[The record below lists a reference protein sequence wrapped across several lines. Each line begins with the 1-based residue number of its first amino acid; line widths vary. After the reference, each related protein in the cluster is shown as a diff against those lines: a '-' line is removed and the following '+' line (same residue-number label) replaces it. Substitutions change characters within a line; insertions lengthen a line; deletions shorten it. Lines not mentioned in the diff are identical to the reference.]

1 VTKVEDLK
9 ESVLRKPFE
18 MYRTIIVK
26 KAQDDLGWF
35 RQNDRRSYVKCFDL
49 VREVMENPRTG
60 TGKPERLKYFEKE
73 VYSRRVNHKD
83 RMIYTVYESQKEIDI
98 TSFRGHYE

>member
-1 VTKVEDLK
+1 M
-9 ESVLRKPFE
+9 KPLE

-35 RQNDRRSYVKCFDL
+35 RQNDRTSYVKCFDL
-49 VREVMENPRTG
+49 VREVMENPRKG
-60 TGKPERLKYFEKE
+60 TGKPERLRYFEKE

-83 RMIYTVYESQKEIDI
+83 RMIYTVYEAQKEIDI